1 MQIGNKSDFN
11 SGSFSVSFDD
21 YFQLWE
27 RIVDTLIGEKE
38 LFMTFA
44 YS

>member
-1 MQIGNKSDFN
+1 MQIGDKSNFN

-21 YFQLWE
+21 YFQLWG
-27 RIVDTLIGEKE
+27 RIMDILKGEKE